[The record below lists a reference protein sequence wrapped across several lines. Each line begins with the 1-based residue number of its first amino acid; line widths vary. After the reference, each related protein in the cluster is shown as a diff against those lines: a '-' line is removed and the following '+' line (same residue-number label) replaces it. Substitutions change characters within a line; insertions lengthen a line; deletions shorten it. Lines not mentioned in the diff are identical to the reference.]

1 MLKINLQQVPNIETS
16 RLLLREQKLSD
27 AQGLFQLRT
36 NTEVMRY
43 IDRPLPKDVKE
54 SEEAIQTTNEQFAK
68 GMSLVWAISL
78 KDTPDQMIGN
88 VGYWRIDLDNHRA
101 EIGYMLHPDYWRQ
114 GIISECL
121 AAVIDFGFKTVGFH
135 SIFANI
141 NPQNDASRQI
151 LIKHGFIKEAYFK
164 EDYYFDGKFLDS
176 EIYGLLA
183 SCFSGL
189 EKQQSKNESDEPFEP
204 VDREIGDGSED
215 LNDID
220 TYDDLS
226 EK

>member
-1 MLKINLQQVPNIETS
+1 MLKITLLQVPNIETG
-16 RLLLREQKLSD
+16 RLLLREQRLSD

-54 SEEAIQTTNEQFAK
+54 SEEAIKTTNEQFIK
-68 GMSLVWAISL
+68 GMSLVWVIAF
-78 KDTPDQMIGN
+78 KDNPDQMIGN
-88 VGYWRIDLDNHRA
+88 IGYWRIDLDNHRA

-114 GIISECL
+114 GIISEGL
-121 AAVIDFGFKTVGFH
+121 AAVIDFGFNKVGFH
-135 SIFANI
+135 SVFANI

-176 EIYGLLA
+176 EIYGILA
-183 SCFSGL
+183 SGFSGIDQRQL
-189 EKQQSKNESDEPFEP
+189 QNESDEPLEP

-220 TYDDLS
+220 SYDDLS